1 MNQKKQVF
9 IRWLDELRT
18 HDKDAVGAKNA
29 ALGEMMHGLAH
40 AGVQIPRGFAITAGA
55 YREILKRNDLTSQIE
70 RSLREFSKGEASLEI
85 TGSAIRELFLNARF
99 PDRLNEEIA
108 AAYTRLGEMCERNT
122 LEVAVRSS
130 ATAED
135 LPEASFAGMLESF
148 LNVSGEEHLIAACRR
163 CYASLFT
170 DRAIRYREKMGFSPT
185 DVALSIGVQQMV
197 RADQAGAGVM
207 FSIDKQSGF
216 PNLVYISAAW
226 GLGENVVQGTVI
238 PDVYKVFKFPLKSSD
253 HTPVVEKRIGDKEHK
268 RVYREEDDG
277 GTRNVE
283 TSEKER
289 NTFVL
294 TDAEIL
300 DLARW
305 AVVVEAYAG
314 MPMDMEWAKDGPSQ
328 DIFLVQ
334 ARPLTAVPDA
344 DTPIKIIRPK
354 TKGNVLL
361 KGVSVGEGIA
371 AGRVCIVEDYDAIDH
386 LEEVSVLVSPWANT
400 GWVSRMQQKRVRGLI
415 TDFGGAYS
423 HGAIISRELRIPGI
437 LGTLNA
443 TETLSP
449 GQEITLSC
457 IEGDNGFVYSG
468 VMEYTETEIRPAP
481 LPETRLNIMMNAP
494 SEAAALKWW
503 AIPCAGMG
511 YVRMDV
517 IFKHMIQVHPLAVTH
532 PEALT
537 DLRVREEIQQIAR
550 GYENLT
556 GYFVDRL
563 AGCVSEIAATRY
575 PDPVIVCMSDMTS
588 GEYALLKGGGQFEPD
603 RDNPVYALRGVAR
616 YLSAHYREG
625 FELECRAIRKAREEK
640 GLDNIG
646 IMLRYCENPQ
656 AAENILSI
664 LDEQGLIRGQ
674 NGLTIHLSLDLP
686 ENVNHAEMLATKFDG
701 FSLAARKL
709 RGLIPSAS
717 GDHGSRNTHGDVE
730 PSVASVL
737 QHLIDVAHAAGHS
750 LTVRGRTFARSQK
763 LIQFLTRSGIDAL
776 SVNPEAIPRI
786 AQWVADAEA

>member
-1 MNQKKQVF
+1 MRVF
-9 IRWLDELRT
+9 KSPGDLPSPPGHIGRYWNSIIWFLKSRDLSVSCPRVNHHWKHVGMTIR
-18 HDKDAVGAKNA
+18 K
-29 ALGEMMHGLAH
+29 
-40 AGVQIPRGFAITAGA
+40 
-55 YREILKRNDLTSQIE
+55 
-70 RSLREFSKGEASLEI
+70 
-85 TGSAIRELFLNARF
+85 LFLNAQF

-108 AAYTRLGEMCERNT
+108 SAYTRLCEMCGRNT

-148 LNVSGEEHLIAACRR
+148 LNVSGEEHLLAACRR

-170 DRAIRYREKMGFSPT
+170 DRAIRYREKMGFSHT

-207 FSIDKQSGF
+207 FSIDKTSGF
-216 PNLVYISAAW
+216 PNLIHISAAW

-238 PDVYKVFKFPLKSSD
+238 PDEYKVFKTPLQSS
-253 HTPVVEKRIGDKEHK
+253 HYTPVVEKSVGAKEHK
-268 RVYREEDDG
+268 RVYMENETAG

-283 TSEKER
+283 TPEHER

-294 TDAEIL
+294 SDSEIL

-305 AVVVEAYAG
+305 AVAVEAHAG
-314 MPMDMEWAKDGPSQ
+314 MPMDMEWAKDGPTQ

-371 AGRVCIVEDYDAIDH
+371 AGRVCLVEDYDAIDH
-386 LEEVSVLVSPWANT
+386 LEEASVLVSPWANT

-423 HGAIISRELRIPGI
+423 HGAIISRELGIPGI

-537 DLRVREEIQQIAR
+537 DSRVREEIQQIAR
-550 GYENLT
+550 GYENMT
-556 GYFVDRL
+556 EYFVDRL

-603 RDNPVYALRGVAR
+603 RDNPAYALRGVAR

-646 IMLRYCENPQ
+646 VMLRYCENPL
-656 AAENILSI
+656 AAENILAI
-664 LDEQGLIRGQ
+664 LDAQGLSRGQ
-674 NGLTIHLSLDLP
+674 NGLTIHLSVDMP
-686 ENVNHAEMLATKFDG
+686 GNVGNAEALSTKFDG
-701 FSLAARKL
+701 FSLTARKL
-709 RGLIPSAS
+709 RRLIPS
-717 GDHGSRNTHGDVE
+717 GSNEQGTLNNHGDVE
-730 PSVASVL
+730 PSVAGVL
-737 QHLIDVAHAAGHS
+737 NHLMDTAHAAGHS
-750 LTVRGRTFARSQK
+750 LTVRGRTFGRSQK
-763 LIQFLTRSGIDAL
+763 LIQFLTQAGIDAL

-786 AQWVADAEA
+786 AKWVAEAEAFR